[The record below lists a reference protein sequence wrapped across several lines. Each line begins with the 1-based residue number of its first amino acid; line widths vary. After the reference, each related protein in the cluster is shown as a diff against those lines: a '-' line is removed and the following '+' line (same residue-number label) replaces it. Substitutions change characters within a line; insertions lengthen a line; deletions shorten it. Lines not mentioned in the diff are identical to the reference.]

1 MKWYSY
7 SKEDFLDLLIKK
19 YAMEEIENG
28 CLWLWYETTDYLLME
43 WDVDNLPNL
52 YQQDDIRFEY
62 NQNNQTWSKKSC
74 SVFSAIGAVS
84 DLWNYE
90 VPLSEAKEYDTNT
103 YSRGRVENNWWYVKS
118 AVDSIAKDRNKKH
131 PDMKVAYY
139 FIDVSNIDLVNKVLD
154 KWYNICTGYYAN
166 GKYTIDFCK
175 DGVLDWTDFTP
186 TTYGHA
192 INLIKKDGAIY
203 VKDNYKWR
211 KDNNWKDCNYYKLM
225 HNPSEIRRWHNGGY
239 VFTKVKEDNL
249 ERVKKLN
256 EIKAKIVNWMGINS
270 ELWHLSDSQV
280 HKDKLHDMNN
290 FYRDWVAYIDSELK
304 TLV

>member
-1 MKWYSY
+1 
-7 SKEDFLDLLIKK
+7 
-19 YAMEEIENG
+19 MEEIENG
-28 CLWLWYETTDYLLME
+28 CLWLWYEATDYLLME

-52 YQQDDIRFEY
+52 YQQDEIRYEY
-62 NQNNQTWSKKSC
+62 NQKNQTWSKKSC
-74 SVFSAIGAVS
+74 TVFSAIGAVS

-90 VPLSEAKEYDTNT
+90 VPLSEIKGYDTNT
-103 YSRGRVENNWWYVKS
+103 YSRGRVEDGWRYVKA
-118 AVDSIAKDRNKKH
+118 AVDSITKDRNKSH

-139 FIDVSNIDLVNKVLD
+139 FIDMSNIDLINKVLD

-166 GKYTIDFCK
+166 GEYTMDFCK
-175 DGVLDWTDFTP
+175 DWVLDWTDFTP

-211 KDNNWKDCNYYKLM
+211 KDNNWKDCNYYKLI
-225 HNPSEIRRWHNGGY
+225 HNPSEIRIWHNGGY

-270 ELWHLSDSQV
+270 ELWHLSWSQA
-280 HKDKLHDMNN
+280 HKDKLHDMND
-290 FYRDWVAYIDSELK
+290 FYREWLSYIDGELK
-304 TLV
+304 SLA